1 MRWIRRLTLTLALAL
16 ALAALGFTQAS
27 PGEQSGSSA
36 QLYVFS
42 GSVTV
47 AGEQAPEGFIIVAK
61 VGDYTSEP
69 VTVRGGQYH
78 QLKVLPGAAY
88 NGQLIS
94 FWSGNVQAD
103 EFGGRYVQR
112 GVFGVP
118 ALVTLDLTFNAVPGN
133 FNPFPTAIPTSSIG
147 QPQPTAGVQGNVPVG
162 GVNLPDVGGASPSPL
177 WVVVLVLVGVGAVG
191 TGVAA
196 MRLTKPNQGAPFQ
209 TFPQALL
216 DGGEGARRPPLPA
229 PSPTCKPAPE

>member
-1 MRWIRRLTLTLALAL
+1 MRWIRRLTLTLALSL
-16 ALAALGFTQAS
+16 TLAALGFTQAS
-27 PGEQSGSSA
+27 PGEQEGESP

-42 GSVTV
+42 GAVTV
-47 AGEQAPEGFIIVAK
+47 AGETAPEGFVIVAK

-78 QLKVLPGAAY
+78 QLKVLPGRSY
-88 NGQLIS
+88 NGQVIT

-103 EFGGRYVQR
+103 QLGGRYAQS

-118 ALVTLDLTFNAVPGN
+118 ALVSLDLSFTAVPGN
-133 FNPFPTAIPTSSIG
+133 FNPFPTAMPTTTGG
-147 QPQPTAGVQGNVPVG
+147 QPQPTAGVGGNVPVG
-162 GVNLPDVGGASPSPL
+162 AVNLPDVGGASPSPL

-196 MRLTKPNQGAPFQ
+196 MRLSRAK
-209 TFPQALL
+209 
-216 DGGEGARRPPLPA
+216 R
-229 PSPTCKPAPE
+229 S

>member
-1 MRWIRRLTLTLALAL
+1 MRWIRRLTLTLALSL
-16 ALAALGFTQAS
+16 TLAALGFTQAS

-47 AGEQAPEGFIIVAK
+47 AGEQAPEGFVIVAK

-69 VTVRGGQYH
+69 VTVRSGQYH
-78 QLKVLPGAAY
+78 QLKVLPGIANY

-118 ALVTLDLTFNAVPGN
+118 ALVDPG
-133 FNPFPTAIPTSSIG
+133 PHLQRRPG
-147 QPQPTAGVQGNVPVG
+147 ELQP
-162 GVNLPDVGGASPSPL
+162 LPDRHAHHHRRAAAAHGRCRGQRSSRRRQPPGRGRR
-177 WVVVLVLVGVGAVG
+177 LV
-191 TGVAA
+191 
-196 MRLTKPNQGAPFQ
+196 
-209 TFPQALL
+209 
-216 DGGEGARRPPLPA
+216 RRRSGWWCWSWWAWA
-229 PSPTCKPAPE
+229 PSVLG